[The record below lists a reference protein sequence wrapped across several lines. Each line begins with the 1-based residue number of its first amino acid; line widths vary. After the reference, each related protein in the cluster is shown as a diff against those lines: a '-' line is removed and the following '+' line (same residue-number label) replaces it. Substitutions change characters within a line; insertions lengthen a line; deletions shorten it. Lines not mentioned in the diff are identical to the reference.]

1 MKRVS
6 TAMEQALVFLSR
18 KDYSRRELKIA
29 LKKNGCSE
37 AEIEETVE
45 RLGEWCYV
53 DDRVFAA
60 SEIDRFL
67 QDGKSR
73 AFIKYR
79 LELSGVPAL
88 IIEEEMAKNYPP
100 EKEEEVLRTWWNK
113 LREGLRGREPLV
125 KEKTRWARRL
135 LTAGFPRESVQAC
148 FEEDRR
154 PDYDS

>member
-1 MKRVS
+1 MKTVP
-6 TAMEQALVFLSR
+6 TPMEQALVFLSR
-18 KDYSRRELKIA
+18 KDYSCLELKNA
-29 LKKNGCSE
+29 LQKKGFPA
-37 AEIEETVE
+37 AEIEETIE
-45 RLGEWCYV
+45 RLKEWGYIN
-53 DDRVFAA
+53 DRVFAA
-60 SEIDRFL
+60 LEIDRFL
-67 QDGKSR
+67 QAGKSR
-73 AFIKYR
+73 AFIKHR
-79 LELSGVPAL
+79 LEMSGVPAA

>member
-29 LKKNGCSE
+29 LKKKGFSE

-45 RLGEWCYV
+45 RLGEWGYV

-67 QDGKSR
+67 QAGKSR

-100 EKEEEVLRTWWNK
+100 EKEKEVLQAWWSK
-113 LREGLRGREPLV
+113 LRRRLRGREPV
-125 KEKTRWARRL
+125 IKEKTRWARKL

-148 FEEDRR
+148 FEQEQQ
-154 PDYDS
+154 DSDS